1 MPATAACPGATSLR
15 GRGERPDSLTVVFA
29 SGDTTPQL
37 ERGSLVPARC
47 TAPVLADMPLVPPP
61 LPARRLS
68 RRRAAAHIAWLLAA
82 VAAAGCGKKGPP
94 LAPLPRVPAAVS
106 DWAATRRD
114 DTVRLSFVTP
124 TANAGGDVPADVAV
138 IEVYAMTA
146 RTAPSLEPG
155 RVPTGMTLVG
165 SVPVLRPLPPP
176 PRGETPPVPP
186 IPRGPGVE
194 QGAPATLYETLTP
207 EVRALAA
214 GPTDVDLPAS
224 DTTVPAVS
232 PPLVF
237 APAVATRYY
246 AAVAVSRSGR
256 RSAWTSVARVP
267 LGPPSGAPVDV
278 RATYDATTW
287 TLTWT
292 PGAGARVPEAPAAD
306 VLESRPLGGAA
317 PATRFHVYE
326 ATAAGAPA
334 AAPGEP
340 VRLTEAPV
348 AGTTTQVPGVTFG
361 RPRCF
366 LVRGLDTIDGVD
378 VEGPAS
384 APICGT
390 PADTFPPPAPSG
402 LEAVGGAGVISL
414 IWEGVDA
421 PDLLGYLVL
430 RGEGGAEP
438 TTVLTPAPIT
448 ASSFEDRTVTPG
460 TRYVYVVVAVDSA
473 TPANRSAP
481 SNRAEETARQ

>member
-1 MPATAACPGATSLR
+1 
-15 GRGERPDSLTVVFA
+15 
-29 SGDTTPQL
+29 
-37 ERGSLVPARC
+37 
-47 TAPVLADMPLVPPP
+47 MPLASFL
-61 LPARRLS
+61 LPVHRPS
-68 RRRAAAHIAWLLAA
+68 RRRVVAGGAWLLAA

-94 LAPLPRVPAAVS
+94 LAPLPRVPAAVT
-106 DWAATRRD
+106 DWTATRRD

-138 IEVYAMTA
+138 VEVYAITD
-146 RTAPSLEPG
+146 RTPPSLEPG
-155 RVPTGMTLVG
+155 RVPQGMTLVG

-194 QGAPATLYETLTP
+194 QGAPATLHETLTP
-207 EVRALAA
+207 GVRAL
-214 GPTDVDLPAS
+214 PVDPIDFDLPAFAG
-224 DTTVPAVS
+224 TEPAVS

-237 APAVATRYY
+237 APAAATRYY

-267 LGPPSGAPVDV
+267 LGAPSGAPDRVA
-278 RATYDATTW
+278 ATYDATTW

-292 PGAGARVPEAPAAD
+292 PGAGARVPAAPATD
-306 VLESRPLGGAA
+306 VLESRPLGAVA

-326 ATAAGAPA
+326 APTAATPA
-334 AAPGEP
+334 GEP
-340 VRLTEAPV
+340 ARLTEAPV
-348 AGTTTQVPGVTFG
+348 AGTTTQIAGVAFG
-361 RPRCF
+361 RERCF
-366 LVRGLDTIDGVD
+366 SVRGLDTIDGVE
-378 VEGPAS
+378 VEGPAT
-384 APICGT
+384 APVCAT

-430 RGEGGAEP
+430 RGDSGAEP
-438 TTVLTPAPIT
+438 TTVLTPEPIT
-448 ASSFEDRTVTPG
+448 ASSFEDRRVTAG

>member
-1 MPATAACPGATSLR
+1 MPLAPPPVPVHRPSHR
-15 GRGERPDSLTVVFA
+15 GRALT
-29 SGDTTPQL
+29 
-37 ERGSLVPARC
+37 
-47 TAPVLADMPLVPPP
+47 LAC
-61 LPARRLS
+61 
-68 RRRAAAHIAWLLAA
+68 LLAA
-82 VAAAGCGKKGPP
+82 VAATGCGKKGPP
-94 LAPLPRVPAAVS
+94 LAPLPRVPAAVTEWS
-106 DWAATRRD
+106 ATRRD
-114 DTVRLSFVTP
+114 DTVRLAFVTP

-138 IEVYAMTA
+138 VEVYAITA
-146 RTAPSLEPG
+146 RQAPTLEPG
-155 RVPTGMTLVG
+155 RVPPGMTLIG

-176 PRGETPPVPP
+176 PRGETPPVP

-194 QGAPATLYETLTP
+194 QGAPATLAEVLTP
-207 EVRALAA
+207 EVRA
-214 GPTDVDLPAS
+214 
-224 DTTVPAVS
+224 VPADPLDFDMPSFAETDRVLS

-237 APAVATRYY
+237 APDVATRYY

-267 LGPPSGAPVDV
+267 LGAPSGAPEGV

-287 TLTWT
+287 TLAWT
-292 PGAGARVPEAPAAD
+292 PGAGARVTVAPAAD
-306 VLESRPLGGAA
+306 VLESRPLGGVA
-317 PATRFHVYE
+317 PATRFNVYE
-326 ATAAGAPA
+326 APAAGAA
-334 AAPGEP
+334 ASAGEP
-340 VRLTEAPV
+340 VRLTDAPV
-348 AGTTTQVPGVTFG
+348 AGTTTQVAGVTFG
-361 RPRCF
+361 RARCF

-384 APICGT
+384 APICAT

-402 LEAVGGAGVISL
+402 LEAVGGASVISL

-430 RGEGGAEP
+430 RGENGGEP
-438 TTVLTPAPIT
+438 TTVLTTAPIS

-473 TPANRSAP
+473 TPSNRSGP